1 MADAVAYE
9 TALTPRIKTVDLD
22 RPWLWLSA
30 GWRDLCRSPG
40 IGLTYGAI
48 YALIGFALTTVLWL
62 SHVLYLSLPIA
73 AMFTFLG
80 PIAAVGLYQVSR
92 NLAGGEPVSFA
103 TSLQAWR
110 RNPGQIAFMG
120 VALLLFALAWM
131 RIAFLLFMLFFGLDP
146 MAPEALVMVD
156 RILEPQNLDFLVIGT
171 LTGAILCIAAFA
183 ISVVSLPMLLDH
195 PESNVITAIL
205 TSLLVVKANF
215 WVMALWAW
223 LIAMFIA
230 AGLATLYVGLI
241 VTLPLIGHASWHAYK
256 DLVRWEGAD
265 ESPSFE
271 I

>member
-1 MADAVAYE
+1 MTDAVAHGA
-9 TALTPRIKTVDLD
+9 ALAPRINTVDLD
-22 RPWLWLSA
+22 RPWAWLSA
-30 GWRDLCRSPG
+30 GWRDLCRSPA

-48 YALIGFALTTVLWL
+48 YAVIGFALTTVLWL
-62 SHVLYLSLPIA
+62 AHELYLSLPIA

-92 NLAGGEPVSFA
+92 NLAAGERISFA
-103 TSLQAWR
+103 ISSVAWK
-110 RNPGQIAFMG
+110 RNPGQIALMG

-131 RIAFLLFMLFFGLDP
+131 RLAFLLFMLFFGTDP
-146 MAPEALVMVD
+146 MAPEALVMIEQ
-156 RILEPQNLDFLVIGT
+156 ILEPQNLDFLIIGT
-171 LTGAILCIAAFA
+171 ATGAILCVAAFA

-195 PESNVITAIL
+195 PEANVITAIL
-205 TSLLVVKANF
+205 SSLLVVKANF

-230 AGLATLYVGLI
+230 AGLATFYIGLI

-256 DLVRWEGAD
+256 DLVGWEAD
-265 ESPSFE
+265 QAPSFD

>member
-1 MADAVAYE
+1 MAEAVGYGPSVG
-9 TALTPRIKTVDLD
+9 PRIQMVDLD
-22 RPWLWLSA
+22 RPWTWLSA
-30 GWRDLCRSPG
+30 GWRDLRRSSG

-48 YALIGFALTTVLWL
+48 YAMIGFALSTILWL
-62 SHVLYLSLPIA
+62 SDVLYLSLPIA

-80 PIAAVGLYQVSR
+80 PLAAVGLYQVSR
-92 NLAGGEPVSFA
+92 RLAAGEPITFA
-103 TSLQAWR
+103 ESLRAWR
-110 RNPGQIAFMG
+110 RNPGQITFMG

-146 MAPEALVMVD
+146 IAPEALVMVD
-156 RILEPQNLDFLVIGT
+156 RILEPENLDFLVIGT
-171 LTGAILCIAAFA
+171 GIGAVLCVIAFA
-183 ISVVSLPMLLDH
+183 VSVVSLPILLDH

-205 TSLLVVKANF
+205 TSLQVVKANF

-256 DLVRWEGAD
+256 DLVSWDEDGA
-265 ESPSFE
+265 SSFE